1 MNSLVKLRYTSFA
14 AIEYFSRLASSNLLA
29 LSNGFKFADVSGTDS
44 LEGLLLNFKS
54 AKNFILFT
62 DTLSQ
67 DIFEDGVNYEGLT
80 NWRGKSL
87 RKQFF
92 CNGSGYFRRDV
103 YTVFILMHYRYNDMS
118 DRDEKLDICREI
130 FRQMNSRIL
139 YDRDCI
145 CDERLTYLNL
155 ENVFV
160 RELSGYEMNGVTGLC
175 FMIQNEQPIDISYDS
190 AEWVK

>member
-67 DIFEDGVNYEGLT
+67 DILKMV
-80 NWRGKSL
+80 
-87 RKQFF
+87 
-92 CNGSGYFRRDV
+92 
-103 YTVFILMHYRYNDMS
+103 
-118 DRDEKLDICREI
+118 
-130 FRQMNSRIL
+130 
-139 YDRDCI
+139 
-145 CDERLTYLNL
+145 
-155 ENVFV
+155 
-160 RELSGYEMNGVTGLC
+160 
-175 FMIQNEQPIDISYDS
+175 
-190 AEWVK
+190 

>member
-67 DIFEDGVNYEGLT
+67 DIFEHGVNYEGLT

-103 YTVFILMHYRYNDMS
+103 YTVFILMHYRFNDMT
-118 DRDEKLDICREI
+118 DRDDKLDICREI

-139 YDRDCI
+139 YDRDCE
-145 CDERLTYLNL
+145 CDDRLTYLNF

-160 RELSGYEMNGVTGLC
+160 RELSGYEKNGVTGLY
-175 FMIQNEQPIDISYDS
+175 FMIQNEQPIDISYDR